1 MTVEEQAAADKLVA
15 DAAAAE
21 KKEAD
26 EKGEKGADEK
36 NSKGADNMI
45 PKTRF
50 DEINNKYKE
59 MKTQLDNILTL
70 KETEDRENEAKKLDD
85 KKKAGDFENLYNQS
99 NTDLEKYKGES
110 KTGKD
115 RVESLEGIITVM
127 LDAKLETIPEEYRGL
142 IPELAPEAKLA
153 WLTNA
158 ESKGLFGV
166 KEDNSEKAIGG
177 STNPSGNQSADTS
190 KLTPMELLKAAY
202 SSIKK

>member
-21 KKEAD
+21 KATD
-26 EKGEKGADEK
+26 EKGADGK

-59 MKTQLDNILTL
+59 MKEQLDAILAL
-70 KETEDRENEAKKLDD
+70 KETEDKENKTKELED

-99 NTDLEKYKGES
+99 STDLEKYKGES

-127 LDAKLETIPEEYRGL
+127 LDAKLETIPEAYRGL

-166 KEDNSEKAIGG
+166 KEDNSEKPIGG
-177 STNPSGNQSADTS
+177 NTNPSGKQNSDMN

-202 SSIKK
+202 TTIKK